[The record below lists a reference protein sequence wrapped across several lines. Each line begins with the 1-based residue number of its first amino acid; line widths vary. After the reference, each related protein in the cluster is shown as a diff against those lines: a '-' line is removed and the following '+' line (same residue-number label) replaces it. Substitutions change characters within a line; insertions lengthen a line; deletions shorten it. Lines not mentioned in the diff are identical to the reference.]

1 LPKLLRLKVHLD
13 LERGFG
19 IVRCTWS

>member
-1 LPKLLRLKVHLD
+1 LPKLLRLKFHPHLD
-13 LERGFG
+13 RGFG